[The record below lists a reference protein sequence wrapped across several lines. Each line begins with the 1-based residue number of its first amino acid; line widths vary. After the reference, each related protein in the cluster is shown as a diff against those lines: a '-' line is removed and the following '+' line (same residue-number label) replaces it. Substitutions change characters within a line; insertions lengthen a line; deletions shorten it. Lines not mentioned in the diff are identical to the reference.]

1 MDPDANLA
9 QQLRLSCFLV
19 EAEESGREVS
29 AAELS
34 IKSMRLAELVLAL
47 NEWLARGGALPEAWK
62 R

>member
-9 QQLRLSCFLV
+9 EQLRLALLIQARPDYGETAHDAV
-19 EAEESGREVS
+19 
-29 AAELS
+29 
-34 IKSMRLAELVLAL
+34 RLADLVLAL